1 MHLFNNATGLFIQCL
16 LTITLAGV
24 CNVTNV
30 LGQSD
35 EIQTVT
41 VSVSAVVEESVPEI
55 EVITLQTFNLRELE
69 PGQQIVEIDPAT
81 SFRSGKLLASGMPGA
96 SFRISYLSTRELV
109 NIEGTGMIFFEY
121 QVAGNQMDEQDA
133 SEPFDTESP
142 ILEFD
147 AEGQYYI
154 WVGGRVNLE
163 NATPG
168 TYQGEFT
175 LEIEYI

>member
-1 MHLFNNATGLFIQCL
+1 MFVFKNAIGLSLQC
-16 LTITLAGV
+16 ILAISLVVV

-30 LGQSD
+30 FSQNN
-35 EIQTVT
+35 EIPTVT
-41 VSVSAVVEESVPEI
+41 VSVSAVIEESAPEI
-55 EVITLQTFNLRELE
+55 EVITVQTFNLRELE
-69 PGQQIVEIDPAT
+69 PGQQIVDIDPIS
-81 SFRSGKLLASGMPGA
+81 SFRTGKLLASGQPGA
-96 SFRISYLSTRELV
+96 SFRISYLPTRELV

-121 QVAGNQMDEQDA
+121 QVTGNQIDEQDA

-142 ILEFD
+142 VLEFNTD
-147 AEGQYYI
+147 GQYYI